1 MAGYSTK
8 IVAEATNEEGK
19 VMSRLT
25 VEHMELD
32 YPGLVTVEQP
42 MRELVNEYFDW
53 GLQKA
58 AEIKAAADVSS
69 K

>member
-8 IVAEATNEEGK
+8 IVAEAVNPEGK

-25 VEHMELD
+25 IENMELT
-32 YPGLVTVEQP
+32 YPNLINVEQP
-42 MRELVNEYFDW
+42 VRELVNEYFDW

-58 AEIKAAADVSS
+58 AEPES